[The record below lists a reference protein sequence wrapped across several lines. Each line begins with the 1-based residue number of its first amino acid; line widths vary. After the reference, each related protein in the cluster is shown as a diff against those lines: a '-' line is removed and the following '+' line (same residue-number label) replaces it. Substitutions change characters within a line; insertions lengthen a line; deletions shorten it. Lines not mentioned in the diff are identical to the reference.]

1 MEWTRN
7 CKIIWRE
14 KTFLLQHHQVRRFLL
29 DFSKSASLNNT
40 YFASLSNANIQSKI
54 SFFTKLIKLQVV
66 QFKTFCY
73 VTPKITTYRISSI
86 NSRGYYS
93 FLYVKSAASIWGRPL
108 FKGGYYYKT
117 SKKLREI
124 GPKRDNFCKISTI
137 FIAKF
142 AK

>member
-1 MEWTRN
+1 MYIED
-7 CKIIWRE
+7 CFK
-14 KTFLLQHHQVRRFLL
+14 L
-29 DFSKSASLNNT
+29 
-40 YFASLSNANIQSKI
+40 
-54 SFFTKLIKLQVV
+54 FTSVLHMY
-66 QFKTFCY
+66 Y
-73 VTPKITTYRISSI
+73 VHLYKMKYRISSI

-108 FKGGYYYKT
+108 FKGGYYYKI

-124 GPKRDNFCKISTI
+124 APKRDNFCKISTI